1 MTRMRARIYIIGVL
15 TALLCAACHNQP
27 AAYEYRPTP
36 LDGWEPGDTLRFRVD
51 SLAASGN
58 YCLNLGVRTSAMHS
72 YPYRTL
78 WLRIEQRWHNPETTR
93 TDTVEL
99 SFVDSEGNFLGQG
112 VSLYTFTQS
121 VGRLQLRSGQSADI
135 TVNHLMRS
143 EMLEGVEAVGICLEA
158 GMPG

>member
-1 MTRMRARIYIIGVL
+1 M
-15 TALLCAACHNQP
+15 
-27 AAYEYRPTP
+27 
-36 LDGWEPGDTLRFRVD
+36 RFRVD

-78 WLRIEQRWHNPETTR
+78 WLRVEQRWHNPETTQ
-93 TDTVEL
+93 TDTIEL

-112 VSLYTFTQS
+112 VSLYTFTQTA
-121 VGRLQLRSGQSADI
+121 GQLHLQVGQSADI

>member
-1 MTRMRARIYIIGVL
+1 MTLMRARIYIIGVL
-15 TALLCAACHNQP
+15 TALLCGACHNRP

-36 LDGWEPGDTLRFRVD
+36 LDGWEPGDTLRFQVD
-51 SLAASGN
+51 SLTASGT
-58 YCLNLGVRTSAMHS
+58 YRLNLGVRTSAMHS

-78 WLRIEQRWHNPETTR
+78 WLRVEQRWHNPETTQ
-93 TDTVEL
+93 TDTIEL

-112 VSLYTFTQS
+112 VSLYTFTQT
-121 VGRLQLRSGQSADI
+121 VAQLHLQVGQSADM

-158 GMPG
+158 GMPK